1 MRRGR
6 RSSRNRT
13 AVGTALAAALALTAT
28 ACGGDDGGGQGSGK
42 IEGTV
47 TYWDTSNDAEKA
59 TYKKIAEDF
68 EKKHPKVNV
77 QYVHVNFGD
86 ANQKFKNAAGGNS
99 GAPDVMRTEVAW
111 VADFASLGYL
121 APLDGTPALDDA
133 GDYLDTAAGSTRFK
147 GDTYA
152 VPQVTD
158 TLGLFYNKKM
168 LKKAGVEVPKTFDEL
183 KQSAEKIKS
192 ATGKTGL
199 YLRGDDPY
207 WFLPYLY
214 GEGGDL
220 VDPTAKKVT
229 VDDGAGAKAF
239 ARMKDLVDSKAAVTD
254 SSDGQE
260 NGLKAFQDGEVAMIV
275 DGPWDI
281 AGARQGKEFRD
292 DKENLGV
299 APVPAGSKT
308 AGSPQGGWNL
318 SVYAGTKN
326 LRTAQ
331 EFAKYMSSAEVQQ
344 RTTEELS
351 LLPTRQSVYERPS
364 VKGNEMVEFFKPA
377 VDKAVQRPWIA
388 QGNALFEPIRGQLD
402 AVLTGS
408 REPEA
413 AADKVGED
421 FRKLLKDED
430 YK

>member
-6 RSSRNRT
+6 
-13 AVGTALAAALALTAT
+13 ALTAAAAVLALTATAT
-28 ACGGDDGGGQGSGK
+28 ACGGDDENGASAGK
-42 IEGTV
+42 GRIGGTV
-47 TYWDTSNDAEKA
+47 TYWDTSNDAEKG
-59 TYKKIAEDF
+59 TYKKIAEGF
-68 EKKHPKVNV
+68 EKKHPNV
-77 QYVHVNFGD
+77 DVKYVHVNFGD

-111 VADFASLGYL
+111 VADFANLGYL
-121 APLDGTPALDDA
+121 APLDGTPALDDVS
-133 GDYLDTAAGSTRFK
+133 DYLRTAAGSTRFK
-147 GDTYA
+147 GKTYA

-168 LKKAGVEVPKTFDEL
+168 LKEAGVGAPKTFDEL
-183 KQSAEKIKS
+183 KKSAKKIKS
-192 ATGKTGL
+192 KTGKTGL

-220 VDPTAKKVT
+220 VDPTKKKIT
-229 VDDGAGAKAF
+229 VDDGPGAKAF

-260 NGLKAFQDGEVAMIV
+260 NGLKAFQDGDVAMII

-281 AGARQGKEFRD
+281 AGAQQGKQFKD
-292 DKENLGV
+292 DKDNLGV
-299 APVPAGSKT
+299 APVPAGSER

-318 SVYAGTKN
+318 SVYAGSKN

-351 LLPTRQSVYERPS
+351 LLPTRSSVYEKAS
-364 VKGNEMVEFFKPA
+364 VRDNKMVEFFRPA
-377 VDKAVQRPWIA
+377 VEKAVQRPWIA
-388 QGNALFEPIRGQLD
+388 EGNSLFEPIRGQMD

-408 REPEA
+408 RGPKE
-413 AADKVGED
+413 AADKTGEG
-421 FRKLLKDED
+421 FRKLLKD